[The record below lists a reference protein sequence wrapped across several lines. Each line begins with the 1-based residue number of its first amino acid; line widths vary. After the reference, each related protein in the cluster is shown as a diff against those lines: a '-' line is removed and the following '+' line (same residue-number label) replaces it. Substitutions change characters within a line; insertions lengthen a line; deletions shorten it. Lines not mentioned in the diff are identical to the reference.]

1 MQLKENDSTYIEF
14 FYKLSKNNKYLIGFD
29 INMLGMNEIIPNDKN
44 FLSLDWQMKTP
55 NLEKSKSMQ
64 EQGTWLYYQIQGDDD
79 VEYVGHDETEV
90 EEDDLINWVA
100 LKQQFFSAILIS
112 KNGFD
117 VGTKLSSKTNNN
129 LESDKANFIHD
140 FQ

>member
-14 FYKLSKNNKYLIGFD
+14 FYKLSKNNKYLIDFD

-44 FLSLDWQMKTP
+44 FLSLDWKIKTP
-55 NLEKSKSMQ
+55 NIEKVSMQ

-79 VEYVGHDETEV
+79 VEYIGHDETEV

-100 LKQQFFSAILIS
+100 L
-112 KNGFD
+112 
-117 VGTKLSSKTNNN
+117 NNN
-129 LESDKANFIHD
+129 SLVQF
-140 FQ
+140 